1 MPAAWGRSPFM
12 SAFKPY
18 LKAHTDLPETLL
30 SLSFTFGN
38 LLAAFS
44 VPVFVCLMGKT
55 FSLTKAFRVVY
66 LIFISGFLSFFGA
79 MYGCNTKLFCFMFL
93 VLGYW
98 GLRACGQGLL
108 PTLVCSYG
116 AALYDDKKCAWFASW
131 HISVQVFASFVL
143 YALSACNAFNYWHWV
158 LTAQIGILLLYI
170 LCVPRNLLH
179 ISSVEIKSRH
189 DFRLVFKQFPFA
201 FVFGMCLMA
210 LENFHATGIM
220 FHISNFALEQSV
232 PLEKIF
238 KVFLPIT
245 LSTFAF
251 TPMASWLY
259 RYVKLPPML
268 FLQILSLVFANG
280 ILLKLS
286 NDANIWLFAV
296 ANGLA
301 WAFNHVLSYVLVSK
315 ILPKTQ
321 RAIGYST
328 LIGFGSFCSAIGP
341 FIYSCL
347 FAVFGNYM
355 SVGRFMFVINSAV
368 ALWVLYLCRHP
379 NGSVFERKMH

>member
-1 MPAAWGRSPFM
+1 
-12 SAFKPY
+12 
-18 LKAHTDLPETLL
+18 
-30 SLSFTFGN
+30 
-38 LLAAFS
+38 
-44 VPVFVCLMGKT
+44 
-55 FSLTKAFRVVY
+55 
-66 LIFISGFLSFFGA
+66 
-79 MYGCNTKLFCFMFL
+79 
-93 VLGYW
+93 
-98 GLRACGQGLL
+98 
-108 PTLVCSYG
+108 
-116 AALYDDKKCAWFASW
+116 
-131 HISVQVFASFVL
+131 
-143 YALSACNAFNYWHWV
+143 
-158 LTAQIGILLLYI
+158 
-170 LCVPRNLLH
+170 
-179 ISSVEIKSRH
+179 
-189 DFRLVFKQFPFA
+189 
-201 FVFGMCLMA
+201 
-210 LENFHATGIM
+210 
-220 FHISNFALEQSV
+220 
-232 PLEKIF
+232 
-238 KVFLPIT
+238 
-245 LSTFAF
+245 
-251 TPMASWLY
+251 
-259 RYVKLPPML
+259 ML

-286 NDANIWLFAV
+286 NDVSIWLFAV